1 MLTQGTTFRCGA
13 HGSLARDID
22 KQLCKRLSNKS
33 KKGISVQYGY
43 GTVLYSTELY
53 CTVQYDAV
61 KRSVEIRSLSLS
73 LSSPPPHPSHPR
85 RCDSGDFG
93 RRSKMSDRV
102 AGKNMA
108 TSDPVTCSW
117 PELQGPLAR
126 ERTNARNITRAWKTA
141 IKRSLH

>member
-53 CTVQYDAV
+53 STVQYDAV
-61 KRSVEIRSLSLS
+61 KRSVEIRSLSR
-73 LSSPPPHPSHPR
+73 PPPLHIPLTPVVVTAEISGEEV
-85 RCDSGDFG
+85 RC
-93 RRSKMSDRV
+93 RI
-102 AGKNMA
+102 A
-108 TSDPVTCSW
+108 
-117 PELQGPLAR
+117 LR
-126 ERTNARNITRAWKTA
+126 ETTWRHQIR
-141 IKRSLH
+141 

>member
-61 KRSVEIRSLSLS
+61 KRSVEIRSLSPPP
-73 LSSPPPHPSHPR
+73 PPPHPSHPR
-85 RCDSGDFG
+85 RCDGGDFG

>member
-43 GTVLYSTELY
+43 GTVLYSTEVY
-53 CTVQYDAV
+53 CTVVRCCQ
-61 KRSVEIRSLSLS
+61 KIRWDTFSL
-73 LSSPPPHPSHPR
+73 PPPPPPPTPHPSHPR